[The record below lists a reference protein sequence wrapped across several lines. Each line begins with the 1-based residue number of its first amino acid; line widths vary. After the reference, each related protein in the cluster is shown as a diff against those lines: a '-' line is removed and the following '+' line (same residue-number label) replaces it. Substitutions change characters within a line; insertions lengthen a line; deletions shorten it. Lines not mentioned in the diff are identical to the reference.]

1 MSLAE
6 IEKAACSRNLPARES
21 IRSSEFGV
29 GALSPDELACL
40 AAYIARQD
48 KLARSASRTDSSRG
62 ENEQLEQDFSPGGKQ
77 PL

>member
-6 IEKAACSRNLPARES
+6 NEKAACSRNL
-21 IRSSEFGV
+21 SEFGA

-48 KLARSASRTDSSRG
+48 KLAWSARRTDSSRG

>member
-1 MSLAE
+1 MSVAE
-6 IEKAACSRNLPARES
+6 IGKA
-21 IRSSEFGV
+21 V

-48 KLARSASRTDSSRG
+48 KLARSASSPQRIRPVADRTDSSRG